1 MYVIAILNFVFDHTH
16 DGYFHHEVQ
25 LTDSKTREV
34 FYGKLT
40 FIYLEMPKFN
50 KKEEEL
56 DSMFDKWLFVLR
68 NLTRLMEKPATLQ
81 ERVFTRFFEAA
92 EIAKFTVEEYHH
104 YETSLKVYR
113 DWRNT
118 IDFAVQKA
126 TKEGEQKGMQIGM
139 QKGIE
144 KGIEKGMQ
152 EEKLNI
158 ARQMK
163 ANGIP
168 THTIAA
174 CTGLDTE
181 EINRL

>member
-1 MYVIAILNFVFDHTH
+1 
-16 DGYFHHEVQ
+16 
-25 LTDSKTREV
+25 
-34 FYGKLT
+34 
-40 FIYLEMPKFN
+40 
-50 KKEEEL
+50 
-56 DSMFDKWLFVLR
+56 
-68 NLTRLMEKPATLQ
+68 MEKPATLQ

-126 TKEGEQKGMQIGM
+126 TKEGEQKGIQIGM

-152 EEKLNI
+152 
-158 ARQMK
+158 
-163 ANGIP
+163 
-168 THTIAA
+168 
-174 CTGLDTE
+174 
-181 EINRL
+181 

>member
-1 MYVIAILNFVFDHTH
+1 
-16 DGYFHHEVQ
+16 
-25 LTDSKTREV
+25 
-34 FYGKLT
+34 
-40 FIYLEMPKFN
+40 
-50 KKEEEL
+50 
-56 DSMFDKWLFVLR
+56 
-68 NLTRLMEKPATLQ
+68 
-81 ERVFTRFFEAA
+81 
-92 EIAKFTVEEYHH
+92 
-104 YETSLKVYR
+104 
-113 DWRNT
+113 
-118 IDFAVQKA
+118 
-126 TKEGEQKGMQIGM
+126 MQIGM
-139 QKGIE
+139 QKGIEKGFEKGIE

>member
-1 MYVIAILNFVFDHTH
+1 MQGIQFTSAL
-16 DGYFHHEVQ
+16 
-25 LTDSKTREV
+25 
-34 FYGKLT
+34 
-40 FIYLEMPKFN
+40 P
-50 KKEEEL
+50 
-56 DSMFDKWLFVLR
+56 LR
-68 NLTRLMEKPATLQ
+68 ISSAAALRLMEKPATLQ

-126 TKEGEQKGMQIGM
+126 TKEGEQKGIQIGM
-139 QKGIE
+139 QEGIQKGMQEGIE
-144 KGIEKGMQ
+144 KGIEKGKE

>member
-1 MYVIAILNFVFDHTH
+1 MET
-16 DGYFHHEVQ
+16 
-25 LTDSKTREV
+25 
-34 FYGKLT
+34 GK
-40 FIYLEMPKFN
+40 
-50 KKEEEL
+50 
-56 DSMFDKWLFVLR
+56 
-68 NLTRLMEKPATLQ
+68 
-81 ERVFTRFFEAA
+81 
-92 EIAKFTVEEYHH
+92 
-104 YETSLKVYR
+104 
-113 DWRNT
+113 
-118 IDFAVQKA
+118 
-126 TKEGEQKGMQIGM
+126 QKGMQ
-139 QKGIE
+139 

>member
-1 MYVIAILNFVFDHTH
+1 M
-16 DGYFHHEVQ
+16 
-25 LTDSKTREV
+25 
-34 FYGKLT
+34 
-40 FIYLEMPKFN
+40 
-50 KKEEEL
+50 
-56 DSMFDKWLFVLR
+56 
-68 NLTRLMEKPATLQ
+68 
-81 ERVFTRFFEAA
+81 
-92 EIAKFTVEEYHH
+92 
-104 YETSLKVYR
+104 
-113 DWRNT
+113 
-118 IDFAVQKA
+118 
-126 TKEGEQKGMQIGM
+126 QKGIEKGIK
-139 QKGIE
+139 KGIE

>member
-1 MYVIAILNFVFDHTH
+1 
-16 DGYFHHEVQ
+16 
-25 LTDSKTREV
+25 
-34 FYGKLT
+34 
-40 FIYLEMPKFN
+40 MPKFN

-113 DWRNT
+113 DWKNT

-126 TKEGEQKGMQIGM
+126 TKEGEQKGY
-139 QKGIE
+139 K
-144 KGIEKGMQ
+144 
-152 EEKLNI
+152 
-158 ARQMK
+158 
-163 ANGIP
+163 
-168 THTIAA
+168 
-174 CTGLDTE
+174 
-181 EINRL
+181 